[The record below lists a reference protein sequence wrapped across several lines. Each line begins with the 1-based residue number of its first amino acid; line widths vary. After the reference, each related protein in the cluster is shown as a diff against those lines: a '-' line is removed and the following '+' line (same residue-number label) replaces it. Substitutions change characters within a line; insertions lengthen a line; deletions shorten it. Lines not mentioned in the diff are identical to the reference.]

1 LRGADRVYARL
12 SSFERKGSNVRAAI
26 LIVGVALVITG
37 VVWIFQG
44 IGVLEGSFMTG
55 SSFWAWIG
63 ALAVMVGLPLIVRG
77 WRRS

>member
-1 LRGADRVYARL
+1 VRV
-12 SSFERKGSNVRAAI
+12 AI
-26 LIVGVALVITG
+26 LVVGVALVITG

-55 SSFWAWIG
+55 SSFWAWMG
-63 ALAVMVGLPLIVRG
+63 AVAVLIGLPLVVRG